1 MEKATECIFDCFCC
15 CLCCDATVCIDT
27 CALTEAQPARAV
39 CYEHV
44 LELSLSSSSSLSRS
58 PLSLSHSRYVYAA

>member
-1 MEKATECIFDCFCC
+1 MHIRMEKAPACLPECIFDCLCC
-15 CLCCDATVCIDT
+15 CCCDATVCIDT

-44 LELSLSSSSSLSRS
+44 LELSL
-58 PLSLSHSRYVYAA
+58 